1 MTRANRPTTGRFSG
15 GARIP
20 RLRIAILATLVG
32 AAVLFVGWGF
42 LRSWL
47 SYDEHEA
54 RAIVAGEHPSQQ
66 TTPVPP
72 LAEAPA
78 PEAPAAAETPAA
90 APAPAE
96 TLPKS
101 ALPQI
106 GKPFVDTFNRHDITN
121 RWYMS
126 DGWANGPWMA
136 NDWRASAVEH
146 RPGQMSLRLAPGPA
160 GSKYELASGEV
171 RTHEFHRYGYFEA
184 RMMVPRGAGIV
195 SGMFT
200 YADRKGAIRPNEI
213 DIEIL
218 GRDTWTA
225 ELTIH
230 EGGSATSK
238 KVRLPFDSADGFH
251 SYGFD
256 WQPTYVRWYADGVQ
270 IHQETGPAARR
281 LVRPQ
286 QLILNLWGS
295 RELHAWVGYLD
306 TAKGPWQ
313 LDFACLAYSPAFTGQ
328 LCS

>member
-1 MTRANRPTTGRFSG
+1 M
-15 GARIP
+15 
-20 RLRIAILATLVG
+20 LAVACVLLVG
-32 AAVLFVGWGF
+32 WAF
-42 LRSWL
+42 LRSGL
-47 SYDEHEA
+47 AYDEHEA

-66 TTPVPP
+66 PAPSKAP
-72 LAEAPA
+72 APA
-78 PEAPAAAETPAA
+78 PETEAPVSEAPVSETPASEAPVSEVLAPLAPAIETPAATPAPAAAPS
-90 APAPAE
+90 
-96 TLPKS
+96 KS

-136 NDWRASAVEH
+136 NDWRASAIEH
-146 RPGQMSLRLAPGPA
+146 RPGQLSLRLAPGPA
-160 GSKYELASGEV
+160 GSKYELASGEI

-184 RMMVPRGAGIV
+184 RMMVPRGPGVV

-230 EGGSATSK
+230 EGGTATSK

-256 WQPTYVRWYADGVQ
+256 WQPGHVRWYADGVL
-270 IHQETGPAARR
+270 IHQEAGPAARR

-313 LDFACLAYSPAFTGQ
+313 LDFACLAYAPTFTGQ